1 MAGDAHYAEALA
13 LGAALAAKG
22 LAVCSGG
29 YGGVMEAVSR
39 GAKESGGRTL
49 AVTAEFFKAHA
60 NRWVEEEIRV
70 RTWQERLFELVERGQ
85 GYVACPGGTGTLV
98 ELAVVWEM
106 LNKRRHEAKTPGGAG
121 RFLATDHRAR
131 ARSGNGSCVAL
142 GRARRTAGAQGKLSR
157 GCGRLPC
164 RAFSDACHASQRFRA
179 RSVPALN
186 FPQATGLQSLYLSA
200 RHRVALR
207 RRITRIRPVE
217 GNRQPRGDMRAG
229 AAGDSGACA
238 ASGRGSTGSGVSS
251 FAGSHRVFA
260 RGIGNWLWR
269 AG

>member
-1 MAGDAHYAEALA
+1 MAGDAHFAEALA

-106 LNKRRHEAKTPGGAG
+106 LNKRAMKRKPLVVLGDFWQPIIERVREVEMGHASRWGERDEPLVRVANSPADAADY
-121 RFLATDHRAR
+121 LAAHFQMHATHAR
-131 ARSGNGSCVAL
+131 ASERDPS
-142 GRARRTAGAQGKLSR
+142 
-157 GCGRLPC
+157 
-164 RAFSDACHASQRFRA
+164 
-179 RSVPALN
+179 
-186 FPQATGLQSLYLSA
+186 
-200 RHRVALR
+200 
-207 RRITRIRPVE
+207 
-217 GNRQPRGDMRAG
+217 PR
-229 AAGDSGACA
+229 
-238 ASGRGSTGSGVSS
+238 
-251 FAGSHRVFA
+251 
-260 RGIGNWLWR
+260 
-269 AG
+269 